1 MNRKGLLIAGIAAL
15 LFVPGTIPAFIAI
28 KSAKLKKKLATQKKI
43 EG

>member
-15 LFVPGTIPAFIAI
+15 LFVPGTIPAFIAVR
-28 KSAKLKKKLATQKKI
+28 SAKFKKRLATQKNI